1 MNEKLTHCPVCEN
14 TAFKTFLSCK
24 DHTVTQETFE
34 IVACKNCDF
43 KFTNPRP
50 NKVILPKYYQSEE
63 YISHSN
69 KNNSLI
75 HLVYKQARNFTIRK
89 KVKLINTISK
99 KGTILDVGCGTGEFL
114 SACKSDGWK
123 IEGVEPSQV
132 AVNQLVTLLKQEV
145 YNAIFD
151 VAHENL
157 ADVITMWHV
166 LEHVPDLNKT
176 IEKINALLK
185 TDGTLIIAVPNYP
198 SYDAAIY
205 KELWAAYDVPRHLYH
220 FDRNVMKNLL
230 DKHSLEIKEILPMK
244 LDAYYVSLLS
254 EKYKNAKNNYISAIV
269 NGYKSNTWAKNNN
282 GEYSSLIYII
292 EKGK

>member
-1 MNEKLTHCPVCEN
+1 MTEKLEHCPVCES
-14 TAFKTFLSCK
+14 ASFSSFLSCQ
-24 DHTVTQETFE
+24 DYTVTQETFE
-34 IVACKNCDF
+34 IVTCENCDF

-50 NKVILPKYYQSEE
+50 DEVTLPKYYQSEE

-89 KVKLINTISK
+89 KVKLINRIGK
-99 KGTILDVGCGTGEFL
+99 KGTVLDVGCGTGEFL

-132 AVNQLVTLLKQEV
+132 AVNQLVTLLKQGV

-151 VAHENL
+151 IVHENL

-185 TDGTLIIAVPNYP
+185 NDGTLIIAVPNYP

-220 FDRNVMKNLL
+220 FDKNVMKNLL
-230 DKHSLEIKEILPMK
+230 GKHSLEIKEILPMK
-244 LDAYYVSLLS
+244 LDSYYVSLLS
-254 EKYKNAKNNYISAIV
+254 EKYKNGKNNYISAIV
-269 NGYKSNTWAKNNN
+269 NGYKSNKWAKRNN

-292 EKGK
+292 KKNG

>member
-1 MNEKLTHCPVCEN
+1 MTEKLEQCPVCEN
-14 TAFKTFLSCK
+14 ATFNPFLSCK
-24 DHTVTQETFE
+24 DYTVTQETFE
-34 IVACKNCDF
+34 ILACESCGF

-50 NKVILPKYYQSEE
+50 DEEALPKYYQSEE

-75 HLVYKQARNFTIRK
+75 HFVYKQARNFTIRK
-89 KVKLINTISK
+89 KVKLINRIGK

-114 SACKSDGWK
+114 STCKSDGWK

-132 AVNQLVTLLKQEV
+132 AVNQLVTLLNQQV

-151 VAHENL
+151 VSHKNL

-176 IEKINALLK
+176 FEKINELLK
-185 TDGTLIIAVPNYP
+185 TDGKLVIAVPNYP
-198 SYDAAIY
+198 SYDATLY

-230 DKHSLEIKEILPMK
+230 SKHSLEIKEILPMK
-244 LDAYYVSLLS
+244 LDSYYVSLLS
-254 EKYKNAKNNYISAIV
+254 EKYKNRKNNYISAIA
-269 NGYKSNTWAKNNN
+269 NGYKSNKWAKKNN

-292 EKGK
+292 EKKS